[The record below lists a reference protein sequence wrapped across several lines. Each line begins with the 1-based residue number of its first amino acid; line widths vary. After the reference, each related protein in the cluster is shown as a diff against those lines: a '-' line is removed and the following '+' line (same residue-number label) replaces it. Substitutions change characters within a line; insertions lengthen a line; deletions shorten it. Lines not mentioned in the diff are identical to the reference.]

1 MICVVVVVIIISSK
15 KDGWGRQA
23 QRLSGRGNEARMRRV
38 GCEAQPLRHDHRQ
51 PTTMTFDF

>member
-23 QRLSGRGNEARMRRV
+23 Q
-38 GCEAQPLRHDHRQ
+38 
-51 PTTMTFDF
+51 PTEWERE